1 MLCTVLV
8 ELLACGLL
16 QPQSTEIAGHRE
28 KRHGSRGTSIH
39 TQRQTHARVHTHT
52 HYNIHTTSPLLAADG
67 VEVGERAKL
76 SRVIQWVKIQFL

>member
-16 QPQSTEIAGHRE
+16 QPQSTEIAGTQ
-28 KRHGSRGTSIH
+28 RGRRGASIH
-39 TQRQTHARVHTHT
+39 KDTTHTKTHTHT
-52 HYNIHTTSPLLAADG
+52 TTSPLLAADG